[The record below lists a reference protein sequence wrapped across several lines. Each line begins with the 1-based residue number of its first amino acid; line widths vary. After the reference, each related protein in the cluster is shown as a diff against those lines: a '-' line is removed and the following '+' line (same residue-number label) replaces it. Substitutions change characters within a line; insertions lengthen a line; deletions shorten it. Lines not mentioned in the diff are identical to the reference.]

1 MNTINNKRKKE
12 SQEKLENAFIRLIQT
27 KEINEITVT
36 YLCKMTNL
44 NRSTF
49 YANYID
55 IYDLVE
61 KIKEKMINVFFEIY
75 KEETKNKIHSY
86 NFLKLFYHIKENQ
99 TFYKTYFKLNMDL
112 SSSLMY
118 NLEKE
123 ALKFNGTSENIDYH
137 IEFFKAGLNSII
149 KKWIN
154 NNCDKSPAD
163 MVKILETEYNRK
175 RID

>member
-1 MNTINNKRKKE
+1 
-12 SQEKLENAFIRLIQT
+12 
-27 KEINEITVT
+27 
-36 YLCKMTNL
+36 
-44 NRSTF
+44 
-49 YANYID
+49 
-55 IYDLVE
+55 
-61 KIKEKMINVFFEIY
+61 
-75 KEETKNKIHSY
+75 
-86 NFLKLFYHIKENQ
+86 
-99 TFYKTYFKLNMDL
+99 
-112 SSSLMY
+112 MY